1 MEFRRLG
8 FTINKAVVVV
18 VATAAAV
25 KVRLR
30 YVETTNRIYY

>member
-1 MEFRRLG
+1 MGFRRLD
-8 FTINKAVVVV
+8 FTINKVVV
-18 VATAAAV
+18 VAAAAV